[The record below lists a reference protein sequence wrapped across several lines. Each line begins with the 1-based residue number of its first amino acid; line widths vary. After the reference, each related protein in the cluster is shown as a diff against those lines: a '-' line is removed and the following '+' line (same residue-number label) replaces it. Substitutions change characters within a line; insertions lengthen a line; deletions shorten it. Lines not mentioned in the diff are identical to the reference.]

1 MKTRVLIAGI
11 VFLAVAGL
19 SAAIPWLRVPM
30 VMALVYGTAALGVV
44 VLLRAGQISFGHA
57 MYMLISGYTVAY
69 LSQAYPG
76 LDGLVLVLAGTLVSL
91 VVGMVLGLF
100 LVRYRGIFFG
110 MLNLAISMV
119 IFTVVTK
126 FYGLTGGSDGMR
138 VTRPSL
144 FGFDMDRGGYEA
156 TLLIVLLAMSVA
168 LVFAVQQFFRSSS
181 GEAMA
186 SIKTNEDRL
195 EYLGVSA
202 KKLLWQGYVM
212 SAALCGLAGAFY
224 GLSQGLVTP
233 EVGYWLKSGELVFI
247 SILGGSVHAVGV
259 FVAALLFEFI
269 KMYASVLVGGAWQL
283 VLGATLIAIIYF
295 LPDGLTSLFRKKK
308 QATEVRP

>member
-1 MKTRVLIAGI
+1 MKKRLLIAGI
-11 VFLAVAGL
+11 VFIAVLGL
-19 SAAIPWLRVPM
+19 SAELPWMRVPM
-30 VMALVYGTAALGVV
+30 IMALVYGTAALGVV

-57 MYMLISGYTVAY
+57 MYMLISGYTVAF

-76 LDGLVLVLAGTLVSL
+76 ADGIVLVLAGTGVSL
-91 VVGMVLGLF
+91 VTGMILGLF

-119 IFTVVTK
+119 IFTIVTK

-138 VTRPSL
+138 IPRPSL
-144 FGFDMDRGGYEA
+144 FGIDMDRAGYEA
-156 TLLIVLLAMSVA
+156 TLLVILLVLAIVLIFS
-168 LVFAVQQFFRSSS
+168 VQQFFRSSA
-181 GEAMA
+181 GQAMA

-202 KKLLWQGYVM
+202 KKLLWQGYAL

-233 EVGYWLKSGELVFI
+233 EAGYWLKSGELVFM
-247 SILGGSVHAVGV
+247 SILGGSVHAAGV
-259 FVAALLFEFI
+259 FVAALLFEFVKI
-269 KMYASVLVGGAWQL
+269 YASTLMGGAWQL
-283 VLGATLIAIIYF
+283 VLGVSLIAIIYF
-295 LPDGLTSLFRKKK
+295 LPGGITSLFRKKRK
-308 QATEVRP
+308 TLEVRS